1 MRSGWIRHS
10 GMGYAGL
17 VFFLA
22 LMVAPLQAQ
31 SIGGGLN
38 KNSKAPVD
46 IEADILEIDENK
58 NTAVFSGNVIA
69 KQDDLRLNSTELVVY
84 YEKKKGGGTDVKSMD
99 AKGGVVI
106 ITRTQKITGEWA
118 KFDLKADTVTVGG
131 DVVVT
136 QGKNVI
142 RGRRLFVNQRTGK
155 TRFISSAGGVKS
167 RVRGLFLPEQ
177 KTKKTAK

>member
-1 MRSGWIRHS
+1 MFI
-10 GMGYAGL
+10 
-17 VFFLA
+17 LA
-22 LMVAPLQAQ
+22 LMTFPVQAQ
-31 SIGGGLN
+31 SVGGGF
-38 KNSKAPVD
+38 KKSKAPVD

-58 NTAVFSGNVIA
+58 NIAVFSGNVVA
-69 KQDDLRLNSTELVVY
+69 KQGDLHLNSTELVVF
-84 YEKKKGGGTDVKSMD
+84 YEKKKGGGTDVKTMD

-106 ITRTQKITGEWA
+106 ITRTQKITGAWA

-155 TRFISSAGGVKS
+155 TRFISSAGGAKS
-167 RVRGLFLPEQ
+167 RVRGLFQPRE
-177 KTKKTAK
+177 KKKQ